1 MANIVSQYP
10 VLKYDSSKNFISKI
24 KALEN
29 NEIRKLSLGFLDS
42 IKINVL
48 LEDKIDDRDLDRHP
62 NKSFSSKQLYE
73 ITKES
78 ICEISN
84 SYILIVVEDQFKQ
97 LRAVTVT
104 PNGYPIE
111 SFLLYDNFLY
121 LSRDFYEKE
130 GRRYSPDKPY
140 YYDINKHEFIFSRI
154 FKIMEPQYKEEL
166 IDLDFHDDETNN
178 RYKVFV
184 NESGHFT
191 NLDFQTFESNKIELF
206 NMTIKSSFFQ
216 ENKGTIIK
224 DQSEKDDNYFKLFL
238 ERDQA
243 MRLLSNTKNS
253 KDEILRIIPKIKG
266 DFQIYQQYK
275 TTIGVSGDG
284 DFCDIDSIFF
294 LSKWEKLELKS
305 DLFCIKKYTVQERNA
320 FPELTIKKFKKL
332 VQSVCGNYHYNFVK
346 TIKTKAQLLSY
357 ISVSEITLKIELK
370 NKETNALH
378 TQYIVFDIAKGC

>member
-154 FKIMEPQYKEEL
+154 FKIMEPEYKEEL

-178 RYKVFV
+178 LYKVFV

-253 KDEILRIIPKIKG
+253 KDEILRIIPKIKS

-275 TTIGVSGDG
+275 TTICINGDG
-284 DFCDIDSIFF
+284 DFCD
-294 LSKWEKLELKS
+294 
-305 DLFCIKKYTVQERNA
+305 IKKYTVQERNA